1 MRNAYPPVFFSRD
14 TDAEE
19 WRHPNK
25 PAARVSIMRDGLKAI
40 VLADAAALLGDRVER
55 FQSIV
60 ARKELEEWLRQRR

>member
-1 MRNAYPPVFFSRD
+1 
-14 TDAEE
+14 
-19 WRHPNK
+19 
-25 PAARVSIMRDGLKAI
+25 MRDGLKAI